1 MQGQAYDDLVAS
13 LFAAGTTAGTRA
25 LANYTEAG
33 GAWAIRQFR
42 DAPGGW
48 IEGVELSYQQN
59 FTFLPAPFNGFGVQ
73 ANYTH
78 IDSELSYI
86 TNSDTGAVSTA
97 PWFNVSPDAFNA
109 TIFYEAP
116 SWDVRVSG
124 AYRKSYIRQFPIST
138 GTCDVGTTTLNG
150 GPCNA
155 PIFADF
161 IGVED
166 SLNVDMQAGVKIGKI
181 VKLTFEALNLTNET
195 TDRWIYDVNHL
206 SQAQISTGRVYS
218 LGVRA
223 TF

>member
-1 MQGQAYDDLVAS
+1 MFVATLRVGAEIDDDLPGFRELLRERPDLAPQS
-13 LFAAGTTAGTRA
+13 HPA
-25 LANYTEAG
+25 LRLG
-33 GAWAIRQFR
+33 IRT
-42 DAPGGW
+42 
-48 IEGVELSYQQN
+48 GVDDEN
-59 FTFLPAPFNGFGVQ
+59 ITNPAKQGRIRRP
-73 ANYTH
+73 AR
-78 IDSELSYI
+78 ELSYI
-86 TNSDTGAVSTA
+86 TNSDAGASETA

-109 TIFYEAP
+109 TVFYERDT
-116 SWDVRVSG
+116 WDVRVSG
-124 AYRKSYIRQFPIST
+124 AFRKNYIRQFPIST
-138 GTCDVGTTTLNG
+138 GTCEVGTTTLNG

-166 SLNVDMQAGVKIGKI
+166 NLQVDMQAGLKIGKI

-195 TDRWIYDVNHL
+195 TDRWIYGDNHL